1 MRRARGNS
9 EKLPKVCG
17 KRAAGE
23 VSGVTA
29 SSAEIR
35 ATPPGTAAE
44 QISAEP
50 GNDTDQESR
59 WWLQVAISNFRLR
72 ALYDTGAS
80 RTVMGA
86 VGLQLASALGR
97 PVMPSYGRRAKV
109 VGGQT
114 ATIAGYV
121 ELPFEVAGVKRDIR
135 VAVIPDDKVDCYL
148 GANFVR
154 AFGTIHDP
162 INNQLILS
170 AAEKRVHLE
179 VAAVSSVEALEVSAI
194 GLEDVSEGQRQ
205 EMAEFVG
212 RILSEEDQA
221 LGCTTWARHHI
232 DVGSARPVKQ
242 RYYPVSKKIEEDMHR
257 QVIEMLESGVI
268 EPSTSAW
275 LSPVVMIRKSND
287 KYRFCLDFRKLN
299 AV

>member
-1 MRRARGNS
+1 M
-9 EKLPKVCG
+9 CG

-23 VSGVTA
+23 VSGITA
-29 SSAEIR
+29 SSAEIP
-35 ATPPGTAAE
+35 ATTPGRAAE

-50 GNDTDQESR
+50 VNHTDQESR
-59 WWLQVAISNFRLR
+59 WWLQVAIDNFRWR

-80 RTVMGA
+80 RTVTGA

-148 GANFVR
+148 GANFVK

-162 INNQLILS
+162 IEKLKNALIWKSRGSHPSRRSRYRRLAS
-170 AAEKRVHLE
+170 KMSRK
-179 VAAVSSVEALEVSAI
+179 
-194 GLEDVSEGQRQ
+194 
-205 EMAEFVG
+205 
-212 RILSEEDQA
+212 
-221 LGCTTWARHHI
+221 
-232 DVGSARPVKQ
+232 GSARKW
-242 RYYPVSKKIEEDMHR
+242 RNSSDEFSAKKTR
-257 QVIEMLESGVI
+257 
-268 EPSTSAW
+268 
-275 LSPVVMIRKSND
+275 R
-287 KYRFCLDFRKLN
+287 
-299 AV
+299 